1 MNTDKGIGMF
11 VGLAIGDALGA
22 VLEFQEPREP
32 ENYVR
37 CYLEGGAHKVS
48 IGEWTDDTSMALAM
62 AKSLLEKKSFD
73 ANDIMSKFC
82 KWYKGGEFSPRGK
95 CFDIGGTTA
104 IALSSYLHEIV
115 KDEYVL
121 QPYRGRTAHDSSG
134 NGALMRLAPVIM
146 VAQDPYHAMQL
157 ATQQTL
163 LTHGSNICVDYSV
176 MLAEEL
182 YYGYPISRYSSY
194 KLPLDIDRNDVMSG
208 GYVKET
214 YECAWWAFQTTN
226 NFVDCIT
233 KAVNRGHD
241 ADTSGAV
248 AGMIAGRYYGITN
261 IPSYFKDN
269 LMWYDKLY
277 QTAIDLCNMEWKYEY
292 K

>member
-1 MNTDKGIGMF
+1 
-11 VGLAIGDALGA
+11 
-22 VLEFQEPREP
+22 
-32 ENYVR
+32 
-37 CYLEGGAHKVS
+37 
-48 IGEWTDDTSMALAM
+48 
-62 AKSLLEKKSFD
+62 
-73 ANDIMSKFC
+73 
-82 KWYKGGEFSPRGK
+82 
-95 CFDIGGTTA
+95 
-104 IALSSYLHEIV
+104 
-115 KDEYVL
+115 
-121 QPYRGRTAHDSSG
+121 
-134 NGALMRLAPVIM
+134 
-146 VAQDPYHAMQL
+146 
-157 ATQQTL
+157 
-163 LTHGSNICVDYSV
+163 

>member
-37 CYLEGGAHKVS
+37 CYLEGGAHKAS

>member
-248 AGMIAGRYYGITN
+248 AGMIAGRYYGIAN